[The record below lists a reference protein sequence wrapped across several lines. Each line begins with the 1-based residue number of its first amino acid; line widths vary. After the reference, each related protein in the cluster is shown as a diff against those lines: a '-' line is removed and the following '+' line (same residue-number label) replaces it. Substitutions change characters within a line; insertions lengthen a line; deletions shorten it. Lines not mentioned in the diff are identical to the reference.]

1 MKPQIKIKNLA
12 VTYFKGK
19 QNEVRALQNINL
31 EIFPGEFVIFFGPS
45 GCGKSTLM
53 YSIAGLEKNT
63 EGDIFI
69 EDQEISDMSLK
80 EFETYHQTKIGMI
93 FQAFYLISSL
103 SVLKNVMLPQI
114 AIGADSKER
123 KAKAEKL
130 LKYFGVEEQKNKTPQ
145 KLSGGQQQR
154 VAISRSLVN
163 DPDIIFADEPVGNL
177 DSKSADDVMEF
188 LQKLNT
194 EQKKTIILVTH
205 DDRHLD
211 MADRIFY
218 IKDGKHE
225 NTKINKKVLRKRV
238 EFVPE
243 TKAQDMLKKAY
254 GKLEEMEDNVALEYY
269 KAKNIVMEILV
280 GLSMDEV
287 EGLQE
292 RIDQLLSSGS
302 GNYDA
307 ILQYLDK
314 NSRQGGLDMDVRKA
328 KKLAIKF
335 GELSKIIHTFNQ
347 GKNDIP
353 AQAKEILT
361 YCYEDLDIK
370 SQGPASDKIV
380 QKAIIKRINNDIHRA
395 KFQEILDKPLK
406 KGGAGMDIRI
416 AHKIA
421 RRMELLMLGKYQ
433 LMNKAETKTLK
444 LRDR

>member
-1 MKPQIKIKNLA
+1 MKPQIKIKNLS

-19 QNEVRALQNINL
+19 QNEVRALENINL

-63 EGDIFI
+63 DGNIFI
-69 EDQEISDMSLK
+69 DGQEISDMSLR
-80 EFETYHQTKIGMI
+80 EFETYHQKKIGMI

-114 AIGADSKER
+114 AIGAKKQDR
-123 KAKAEKL
+123 KKKAEEL
-130 LKYFGVEEQKNKTPQ
+130 LKYFGVEAQKNKLPEE
-145 KLSGGQQQR
+145 LSGGQQQR
-154 VAISRSLVN
+154 VAISRSLIN

-211 MADRIFY
+211 MADRVFY
-218 IKDGKHE
+218 LKDGKHQE
-225 NTKINKKVLRKRV
+225 TKINKKVLRRRV

-243 TKAQDMLKKAY
+243 LKAQDMLQRSY
-254 GKLEEMEDNVALEYY
+254 GKLEEAEDNVALEYY

-302 GNYDA
+302 GNYEA
-307 ILQYLDK
+307 ILRYLDK
-314 NSRQGGLDMDVRKA
+314 NSREGGLDMDVRRA
-328 KKLAIKF
+328 KHLADKFGKLA
-335 GELSKIIHTFNQ
+335 KIIHTFNLKK
-347 GKNDIP
+347 GDVP
-353 AQAKEILT
+353 AQAEEIAEYLYT
-361 YCYEDLDIK
+361 DLEIARPDT
-370 SQGPASDKIV
+370 
-380 QKAIIKRINNDIHRA
+380 KADALLKKLIIKRINNDIDRA
-395 KFQEILDKPLK
+395 QFQEVLDRPTK

-416 AHKIA
+416 AHKLA

-433 LMNKAETKTLK
+433 LMTRTESKK
-444 LRDR
+444 LELIDR